1 MPLRTFGAVLLAAA
15 CAAVVAAPALAP
27 HASDRSF
34 PALLNAPPTRV
45 RLQDDAGRWHAPF
58 TYRWALVN
66 QLEQRYE
73 EDRSAGVPLVWLSGG
88 RLVQSS
94 DDDRAPLLLLGAD
107 SYGRD
112 VFSRLLFGGR
122 VSLGLAVVAA
132 LGALLLGASAGALAG
147 YTGGALD
154 DVLMRASDF
163 VLVLPAMYVALALR
177 AVLPLVLASRVVFL
191 LLAGIFAIVGA
202 PFFARGVRAIVRSER
217 RQDYAAAATSLG
229 ASHAR
234 ILVRHLLPAAR
245 GFMVVQ
251 ITMLVPAFIIAE
263 ATLSYVGLGF
273 PDPTASWGTML
284 HDASNVRVFA
294 DFPWLLSPAAAMFFV
309 VLALNLVLER
319 VDGSGAGVQSKAWAS
334 SASAPSPAA
343 RLLPPRA

>member
-1 MPLRTFGAVLLAAA
+1 MLRRVGLFLLVVAAG
-15 CAAVVAAPALAP
+15 AVVAASVLAP
-27 HASDRSF
+27 HASDHSF
-34 PALLNAPPTRV
+34 PALLNAPPTGLHLR
-45 RLQDDAGRWHAPF
+45 DDAGRWHAPF
-58 TYRWALVN
+58 IYPWTLVN

-73 EDRSAGVPLVWLSGG
+73 QDRSAIVPLVWLRGG

-94 DDDRAPLLLLGAD
+94 DDGHAPLLLLGSD

-122 VSLGLAVVAA
+122 TSLGLAIVAA
-132 LGALLLGASAGALAG
+132 LGSLLLGALVGGLAG
-147 YTGGALD
+147 YTGGPAD
-154 DVLMRASDF
+154 DLLMRASDF

-177 AVLPLVLASRVVFL
+177 SVLPLVLPPRAVFL

-217 RQDYAAAATSLG
+217 RQDYAVAATSLG
-229 ASHAR
+229 AGHAR
-234 ILVRHLLPAAR
+234 LLARHLLPAAR

-273 PDPTASWGTML
+273 PDPMASWGTML
-284 HDASNVRVFA
+284 HDASNVRVFG

-319 VDGSGAGVQSKAWAS
+319 TEMTG
-334 SASAPSPAA
+334 
-343 RLLPPRA
+343 LLKPDAT